1 MTSSRRAEIH
11 LSLGRF
17 GHHDHGCSSPSITSA
32 WPAAIWTKRP
42 KPTHCWAIR
51 PKVMISVDERQGIRG
66 RFIVGP
72 GPRLELLVALPG
84 STVLEPWLRKGV
96 KYYHEAFFV
105 PDLGRGIDELC
116 ANGGKVVVEPVP
128 AVAFDN
134 REIAFVMLPNVTL
147 VELVQAPSL

>member
-1 MTSSRRAEIH
+1 
-11 LSLGRF
+11 
-17 GHHDHGCSSPSITSA
+17 
-32 WPAAIWTKRP
+32 
-42 KPTHCWAIR
+42 
-51 PKVMISVDERQGIRG
+51 
-66 RFIVGP
+66 VGP

>member
-1 MTSSRRAEIH
+1 MQLTFHHIGVACRDLDKDAKTFA
-11 LSLGRF
+11 LLGY
-17 GHHDHGCSSPSITSA
+17 SPEGDDF
-32 WPAAIWTKRP
+32 R
-42 KPTHCWAIR
+42 
-51 PKVMISVDERQGIRG
+51 DERQGIRG